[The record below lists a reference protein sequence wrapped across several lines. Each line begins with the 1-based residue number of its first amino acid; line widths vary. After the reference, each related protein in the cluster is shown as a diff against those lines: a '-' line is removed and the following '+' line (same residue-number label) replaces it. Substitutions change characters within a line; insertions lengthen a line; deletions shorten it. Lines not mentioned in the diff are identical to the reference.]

1 MSGDLVNS
9 GRDLEK
15 KVENLS
21 RSFFASG
28 VTSRPS
34 TQNQMTKP
42 KNTKTKQAD
51 IAVLLREASLAL
63 AKSRKLLRQK
73 ARNGKKS
80 SIRGK

>member
-1 MSGDLVNS
+1 
-9 GRDLEK
+9 
-15 KVENLS
+15 
-21 RSFFASG
+21 
-28 VTSRPS
+28 
-34 TQNQMTKP
+34 MTKP